1 MAKRSSAPR
10 ISSRNPAKTAVIRQ
24 FTPQKKVYFVSWDL
38 TESCKDRSS
47 KFITQKKILPP
58 QNRVCKWHIHSS
70 KHRLQRNRYVLG
82 SPPKEVAHTQLRTGC
97 KAISPA
103 PRISPKGPAKTSV
116 IKPFTTLKK
125 VYSFLRTGSVS
136 NLQASGTYTAK
147 NRLQS
152 NISSS
157 SDLPKGSCKD
167 KCHKT
172 IHYTK
177 KGLLLPQNR
186 FCYKSPSTYTPVRR
200 DCKAISSSSDLLFRH
215 IHGST

>member
-10 ISSRNPAKTAVIRQ
+10 ISSRNAVIRQ

-58 QNRVCKWHIHSS
+58 QNRVCKWHTHSS

-116 IKPFTTLKK
+116 IKPFTTLKFTPSSEQVLFQISKQVAHTQLRTGCKAISPAPRISPKGPAKTSVIKPFTTQKK
-125 VYSFLRTGSVS
+125 VYFFLRTGFAT
-136 NLQASGTYTAK
+136 NLQVHTH
-147 NRLQS
+147 L
-152 NISSS
+152 
-157 SDLPKGSCKD
+157 
-167 KCHKT
+167 
-172 IHYTK
+172 
-177 KGLLLPQNR
+177 
-186 FCYKSPSTYTPVRR
+186 
-200 DCKAISSSSDLLFRH
+200 
-215 IHGST
+215 

>member
-1 MAKRSSAPR
+1 M
-10 ISSRNPAKTAVIRQ
+10 
-24 FTPQKKVYFVSWDL
+24 
-38 TESCKDRSS
+38 
-47 KFITQKKILPP
+47 
-58 QNRVCKWHIHSS
+58 
-70 KHRLQRNRYVLG
+70 
-82 SPPKEVAHTQLRTGC
+82 AHTQLRTGC

-116 IKPFTTLKK
+116 IKPFTTQKK
-125 VYSFLRTGSVS
+125 VYFFLRTGFAT

-177 KGLLLPQNR
+177 KGLNLLLPQNR

>member
-136 NLQASGTYTAK
+136 FACFVNSSLRFLIPNLHPICTCSCTPLTEGRSARDLTQAATS
-147 NRLQS
+147 
-152 NISSS
+152 
-157 SDLPKGSCKD
+157 
-167 KCHKT
+167 
-172 IHYTK
+172 K
-177 KGLLLPQNR
+177 KKKNR
-186 FCYKSPSTYTPVRR
+186 FCFKSPS
-200 DCKAISSSSDLLFRH
+200 KWH
-215 IHGST
+215 IHS